1 MPENTIYTDVFV
13 LKLNNIQASEV
24 QQDVKKDLP
33 IWSLRITAWD
43 DSDNNGKSQV
53 SLNII

>member
-13 LKLNNIQASEV
+13 LKPNNIQASEV
-24 QQDVKKDLP
+24 QHDVKKDLP
-33 IWSLRITAWD
+33 IRSLRITAWD
-43 DSDNNGKSQV
+43 DSDNNGKSQA